1 MDKKCNWIVGLYT
14 LIFGLTFGLE
24 CLIFKHKMV
33 SFWIG
38 EVFFA
43 LSTGGVIIRIIS
55 DVSKRMFTLFQN
67 TRVY

>member
-43 LSTGGVIIRIIS
+43 LSTGG
-55 DVSKRMFTLFQN
+55 DEMG
-67 TRVY
+67 RVRYSARDGLALEKNNF